1 MPAHWLLKNLFAHF
15 LANLQAT
22 LSWHFNSVLVILV
35 LDILFFFQRNGIKS
49 LINLQHPGEHS
60 SCGFGLEPV
69 SGFSYIPEHFMQ
81 EDSMCNSS
89 ISISDII
96 IDYLNKPV
104 V

>member
-1 MPAHWLLKNLFAHF
+1 M
-15 LANLQAT
+15 
-22 LSWHFNSVLVILV
+22 LV

-96 IDYLNKPV
+96 IITLITLINLWYIEDWVYNNNRTLLPNLRLQAV
-104 V
+104 